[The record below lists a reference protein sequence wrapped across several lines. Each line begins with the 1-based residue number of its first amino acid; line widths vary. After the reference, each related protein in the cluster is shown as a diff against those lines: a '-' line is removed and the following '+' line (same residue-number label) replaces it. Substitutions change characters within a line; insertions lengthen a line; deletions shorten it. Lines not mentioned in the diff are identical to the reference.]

1 MSLLPSVE
9 NNTPMTQSWLSKLK
23 NLIHAEFDHLTT
35 LTPSDR
41 TWQMPFTAA
50 LAIGLP
56 LMVGAYFNH
65 LEYGLVSSLGGLVFL
80 YLPNTPMH
88 HRMVTIMA
96 CAFALTSCYA
106 LGVISHFSSAL
117 LVPVLTFISILITM
131 LCRFYSLGSPGS
143 LFFIM
148 AAAIG
153 AYTPLNPLQVPLMVG
168 LVSMGALLACLLA
181 FFYSLHALRRN
192 PAKAAPALATPT
204 FDYVVFD
211 SVIIGTFVGISLLLA
226 QSLHLEKAYWVPV
239 SCLAVIQ
246 GVSVR
251 AIWNKQLHRIAGTS
265 IGLLVSWGLLLLI
278 TDKWMVCLTI
288 MLLTFMIE
296 MIVVRHYALA
306 AVFITPLTILLA
318 EAATMDHGLVAA
330 LIQARF
336 FDTVLGCLVGLA
348 GGVCLHNRAFRNNVG
363 SQMKRLIS
371 YTIKR

>member
-1 MSLLPSVE
+1 
-9 NNTPMTQSWLSKLK
+9 MTQSRLTKFKKL
-23 NLIHAEFDHLTT
+23 IYAEFDHLTT
-35 LTPSDR
+35 FTPSDR
-41 TWQMPFTAA
+41 PWQMPFTAA

-56 LMVGAYFNH
+56 LLVGAYFNH
-65 LEYGLVSSLGGLVFL
+65 LDYGLVSSLGGLVFL

-106 LGVISHFSSAL
+106 LGVMSHFSSVL

-131 LCRFYSLGSPGS
+131 LCRFYALGMPGS

-153 AYTPLNPLQVPLMVG
+153 AYTPLDPLQVPLMVG
-168 LVSMGALLACLLA
+168 LVSMGSLLACLLA
-181 FFYSLHALRRN
+181 FFYSLHALRQHA
-192 PAKAAPALATPT
+192 AKAAPALATPT
-204 FDYVVFD
+204 FDFVVFD
-211 SVIIGTFVGISLLLA
+211 SVIIGIFVGISLLLA
-226 QSLHLEKAYWVPV
+226 QSLQLEKAYWVPV

-278 TDKWMVCLTI
+278 TDKWIICLTI

-306 AVFITPLTILLA
+306 AIFITPLTILLA
-318 EAATMDHGLVAA
+318 EAATMEHSTVTV

-336 FDTVLGCLVGLA
+336 LDTVLGCLVGLA
-348 GGVCLHNRAFRNNVG
+348 GGVCLHNQTFRKTVG
-363 SQMKRLIS
+363 NLMRRLIPS
-371 YTIKR
+371 